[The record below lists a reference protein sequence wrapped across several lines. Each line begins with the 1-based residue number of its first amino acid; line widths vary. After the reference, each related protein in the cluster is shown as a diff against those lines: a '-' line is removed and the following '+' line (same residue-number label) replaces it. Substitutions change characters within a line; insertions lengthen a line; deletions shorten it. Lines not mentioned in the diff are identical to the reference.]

1 MKPVH
6 LLFSDPIIEGIAK
19 KYSLPQLNL
28 STDLYLDLIENIISQ
43 QLSGKVAKAI
53 FTRFCS
59 IFPNNYPAAKSV
71 LLLPDEKLREVGLS
85 GAKTQYVKAIA
96 EFSLS
101 NDLTVGKFSQLSD
114 EEIIAQLVKVKGI
127 GIWTA
132 QMLLIFSLGRQ
143 NVFPVDD
150 LAIRIGMQNLYG
162 IKSQGVQLK
171 KDMIAIAE
179 NWQPNRTLGTRY
191 IWLHI
196 NNTKVKAERL

>member
-1 MKPVH
+1 MVKLP
-6 LLFSDPIIEGIAK
+6 FADPIIDSISS
-19 KYSLPQLNL
+19 KYELPKLKL

-59 IFPNNYPAAKSV
+59 IFPNNYPAANLV
-71 LLLPDEKLREVGLS
+71 LKLPDEKLREAGLS

-101 NDLTVGKFSQLSD
+101 NDLTVIKFSQLSD
-114 EEIIAQLVKVKGI
+114 EEIISQLVKVKGI
-127 GIWTA
+127 GVWTA
-132 QMLLIFSLGRQ
+132 QMLLIFSLNRQ

-162 IKSQGVQLK
+162 IASQGVQLK

-179 NWQPNRTLGTRY
+179 NWQPNRTIGTRY

>member
-1 MKPVH
+1 MVNLPFVDPV
-6 LLFSDPIIEGIAK
+6 IESISS
-19 KYSLPQLNL
+19 KYSLPNL
-28 STDLYLDLIENIISQ
+28 SLSIDLYFDLIENIISQ

-59 IFPNNYPAAKSV
+59 IFPSNYPSANLV
-71 LLLPDEKLREVGLS
+71 LQLPNQKLREAGLS

-101 NDLTVGKFSQLSD
+101 NDLTVESVSKLTD
-114 EEIIAQLVKVKGI
+114 EEIVSLLTKVKGI
-127 GIWTA
+127 GVWTA

-150 LAIRIGMQNLYG
+150 LAIRNGMQNLYG

-171 KDMIAIAE
+171 KDMITIAE
-179 NWQPNRTLGTRY
+179 KWQPNRTLGTRY

-196 NNTKVKAERL
+196 NNTKIKAERL